1 MFMNVGGY
9 TAPAPVWPPKKTT
22 SGMGMGALTC
32 FSCGPGFVSTGNG
45 FCVGVTPATRFAS
58 HPQACVQ
65 TGGKVITPTGLGLY
79 LAQNF
84 VTPQRL
90 IAPLMS
96 ARIQI
101 PSGWATP
108 PPPCP
113 SKTSGMGCCS
123 SCANGGACEGHS
135 HGMGMGQL
143 FASGTDISG
152 WGWGEWTVVGVGAA
166 AGISL
171 LGNVASAGK
180 SIKRAVKRRRS

>member
-9 TAPAPVWPPKKTT
+9 TAPPPVWPPKQKT
-22 SGMGMGALTC
+22 S
-32 FSCGPGFVSTGNG
+32 
-45 FCVGVTPATRFAS
+45 
-58 HPQACVQ
+58 
-65 TGGKVITPTGLGLY
+65 GLGLY
-79 LAQNF
+79 LVQNF

-108 PPPCP
+108 PPSCP
-113 SKTSGMGCCS
+113 QMSGMGCCS
-123 SCANGGACEGHS
+123 SCANGGTCEGHN